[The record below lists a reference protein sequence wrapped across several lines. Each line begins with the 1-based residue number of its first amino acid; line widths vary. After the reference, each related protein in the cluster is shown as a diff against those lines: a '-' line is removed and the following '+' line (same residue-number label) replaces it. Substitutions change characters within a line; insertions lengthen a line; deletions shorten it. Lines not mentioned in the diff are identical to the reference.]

1 LEEKKDIILIRKL
14 MEYYYKE
21 KLAAKQLR
29 RCYEMAPPRVQQYL
43 RAEVNFVLSNIRRGD
58 LVLDLGCGYGR
69 VIPQLA
75 GRAGCIIGID
85 NSFPSLLLGKEFL
98 RDIPYSLLLEM
109 DAVHL
114 AFSDNSFDIVICIQ
128 NGISA
133 FHVDQS
139 QLIGESVRVAKPQ
152 STLLFSTYSEKF
164 WRHRLEWFERQAEAG
179 LLGEIDYEKTGNGV
193 IVCRDGFKATTVSP
207 EDFLA
212 LASRFNVEPRVIEV
226 DESSLFCKMT
236 KRK

>member
-1 LEEKKDIILIRKL
+1 
-14 MEYYYKE
+14 MEDYYKE
-21 KLAAKQLR
+21 KLAAEQLR

-43 RAEVNFVLSNIRRGD
+43 RAEVDFVFSNVRPGD

-69 VIPQLA
+69 VIPRLA
-75 GRAGCIIGID
+75 GRAGCVIGID
-85 NSFPSLLLGKEFL
+85 NSYPSLLLGKEFL
-98 RDIPYSLLLEM
+98 RDIPNSLLLEM
-109 DAVHL
+109 DAGHL
-114 AFSDNSFDIVICIQ
+114 AFFDDSFDIVICIQ

-133 FHVDQS
+133 FHIDQR

-164 WRHRLEWFERQAEAG
+164 WPHRLEWFERQAEAG

-212 LASRFNVEPRVIEV
+212 LASRFNVEPRIIEV
-226 DESSLFCKMT
+226 DDSSLFCKMT